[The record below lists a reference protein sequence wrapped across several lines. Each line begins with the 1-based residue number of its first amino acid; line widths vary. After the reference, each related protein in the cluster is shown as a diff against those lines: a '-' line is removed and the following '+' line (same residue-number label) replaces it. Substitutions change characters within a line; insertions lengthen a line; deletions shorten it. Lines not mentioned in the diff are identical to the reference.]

1 MDKNRPKNTLWP
13 GLVTSLQNSAHS
25 QLDLQLVYAYS
36 HLRPKSVITLLT
48 RFSQSGRILLLNK
61 KQHEKNK

>member
-1 MDKNRPKNTLWP
+1 MDKNQPKNTR

-25 QLDLQLVYAYS
+25 QLDLEIVYAYS
-36 HLRPKSVITLLT
+36 HFRPKSVITLLT

-61 KQHEKNK
+61 KQPQEE